1 MSKTNDKNQKSLDR
15 RRSVRSADVAK
26 KVLEEMEEKL
36 KKQQDD
42 AKGASDN

>member
-1 MSKTNDKNQKSLDR
+1 MNKDSDKNQKSLDR

-36 KKQQDD
+36 KKQQDSD
-42 AKGASDN
+42 KDASDK